1 MKDYTKTV
9 RSFYFLPF
17 LTRPL
22 PRTPSIIS
30 VEAVRSPTP
39 LAVVAIR
46 SRGRPLP
53 GDAYSPLRLSTPLAL
68 SACCRGYLLIVVALL
83 AAMAVRSHGRPLPH
97 DARCRGHPLPH
108 TVCLSSRPP
117 APRCCAAPR
126 GRRFPWSF
134 SPPRRA
140 VVAIHSHD
148 RPLPRT
154 VHCRGCD
161 QGRTGSRLAP
171 RANKGLMLAAILRS
185 SLLQ

>member
-1 MKDYTKTV
+1 LAILRSRKITSLHQFHKVFCQTRLVPPTPALGKKVKLETRSTFFWKYLKRCSRIHCFKLHMKDYTKTV

-30 VEAVRSPTP
+30 VEAVRSPTL
-39 LAVVAIR
+39 LAVVAIH

-68 SACCRGYLLIVVALL
+68 SACCRGYLLIVVAPL
-83 AAMAVRSHGRPLPH
+83 AAMAVRSHGRPLPR

-108 TVCLSSRPP
+108 TVYLSSRPP

-126 GRRFPWSF
+126 GR
-134 SPPRRA
+134 
-140 VVAIHSHD
+140 
-148 RPLPRT
+148 
-154 VHCRGCD
+154 
-161 QGRTGSRLAP
+161 
-171 RANKGLMLAAILRS
+171 
-185 SLLQ
+185 